1 MSNPGNNQ
9 RRVLFILLG
18 LSLLLPATSAF
29 AEIDTTQPPYQV
41 RGNATEDQSAA
52 LQAALD
58 QAQKN
63 GGDRVVL
70 PPGTIHAKGL
80 ALPGKVTLA
89 GQGIGATVLKLPDG
103 ANTWLLASQG
113 FVRNHSWADM
123 YGGLE
128 DMTLDGNKENNTTG
142 SLLVI
147 KGYRF
152 LARNCQFSNSPLHG
166 VLISVESAD
175 GTLNDNGM
183 AENRITNCIFD
194 NNAGAGVYGKDARSR
209 QVADGMIFDNYFNRN
224 GSLGFYQIDLERS
237 AGFHIVGNQMYA
249 GTLGDLRASGAG
261 ALLVRGNNFDGTCNT
276 PVDGRVRQVVIR
288 GGGWG
293 SCIISGNLFH
303 NHANEGGP
311 WTMLEITSHA
321 DDSVTVSGNV
331 FRSERIEATPYV
343 VTGRAKET
351 VVFSGNAVQQ
361 TDTEP
366 NEPDTGDNK
375 AG

>member
-1 MSNPGNNQ
+1 MNTNQ
-9 RRVLFILLG
+9 QHFASIAFAF
-18 LSLLLPATSAF
+18 LLLPPTSAF
-29 AEIDTTQPPYQV
+29 AVIDATQPPYQI
-41 RGNATEDQSAA
+41 RGNTAEDQSAP

-58 QAQKN
+58 QAREN

-70 PPGTIHAKGL
+70 PPGTIYAKGL
-80 ALPGKVTLA
+80 ALPGKVTLS
-89 GQGIGATVLKLPDG
+89 GQGVGATVLKLPDG

-128 DMTLDGNKENNTTG
+128 DMTLDGNKENNKAG

-166 VLISVESAD
+166 VLISAESAD

-249 GTLGDLRASGAG
+249 GTLGDLRASGVG

-293 SCIISGNLFH
+293 SCIISANLFH
-303 NHANEGGP
+303 NHAREGGD
-311 WTMLEITSHA
+311 WTMLDIVTHA
-321 DDSVTVSGNV
+321 EDSISVTGNV
-331 FRSERIEATPYV
+331 FRSELIEATPYV
-343 VTGRAKET
+343 VSGQAKDS
-351 VVFSGNAVQQ
+351 VIFQGNAVQKQ
-361 TDTEP
+361 
-366 NEPDTGDNK
+366 NGNSNRPD
-375 AG
+375 AGADQ